1 MNIKVI
7 HFRRDNILI
16 FKYYYII
23 STMSLPIKIEPLEIK
38 IILNTNIPKENEYE
52 TDTLTLATL
61 SSPDLKV
68 GGIKPTQYPYFTFQV
83 KYNESELSKMEYS
96 DIVKTFF
103 NKDDL
108 IDKIAADDSEIIEK
122 KEPFDLSQ
130 IEDYCKKRT
139 ENINHNVMIMLKYIL
154 PTRFPVI
161 NNQYDSFN
169 MFKGVDKLNTLFY
182 DPMKTRK
189 PLYLKLSGGTYTLKK
204 VIWLNDVLNNPIYKK
219 IMNTNEIKRFG
230 KSSSLPLEKYIKELK
245 AQNLNDKTK
254 VERKFSDLKKCYET
268 SCKNLEAIYT
278 GIQLSDNS
286 YEIHIDIELF
296 ENELKPEDEGKVKC
310 PYYGDYLGDELD
322 RLIKD
327 MNPKNKNKKLKG
339 EIIKHPLFSTTT
351 MESKTIDLYGIKK
364 EEELDEKTKEKR
376 KKEEVDYNEVPEEI
390 RNNYETLFKPFFE
403 KMNQGNFKA
412 RIKKFDVNYRNFYL
426 DFLSEQNENELKP
439 LFDYIES
446 YEEEKRIDYDKY
458 KRMKKYID
466 TQIRY
471 YSNPNNIKNYNKDE
485 FPVLRLEFELTKEL
499 LKDKNIVS
507 EDYQKRYDE
516 EKTKEENERRG
527 GGKKTRRHKTRRIKK
542 TRKGH

>member
-1 MNIKVI
+1 
-7 HFRRDNILI
+7 
-16 FKYYYII
+16 
-23 STMSLPIKIEPLEIK
+23 
-38 IILNTNIPKENEYE
+38 
-52 TDTLTLATL
+52 
-61 SSPDLKV
+61 
-68 GGIKPTQYPYFTFQV
+68 
-83 KYNESELSKMEYS
+83 
-96 DIVKTFF
+96 
-103 NKDDL
+103 
-108 IDKIAADDSEIIEK
+108 
-122 KEPFDLSQ
+122 
-130 IEDYCKKRT
+130 
-139 ENINHNVMIMLKYIL
+139 
-154 PTRFPVI
+154 
-161 NNQYDSFN
+161 
-169 MFKGVDKLNTLFY
+169 
-182 DPMKTRK
+182 
-189 PLYLKLSGGTYTLKK
+189 
-204 VIWLNDVLNNPIYKK
+204 
-219 IMNTNEIKRFG
+219 
-230 KSSSLPLEKYIKELK
+230 
-245 AQNLNDKTK
+245 
-254 VERKFSDLKKCYET
+254 LKKCYET